1 MSPSPYS
8 HTPPTH
14 PTGTA
19 NKWAKLDSSW
29 PSRLCHHMCAASSP
43 YSQWTIILP
52 SPQLLK
58 PELENHHHLPLPFPQ
73 NPHASGHQVAS
84 VLFNLKSAHA
94 SPSSTSV
101 QVLLISTVAV
111 SSAVTS
117 LSVFQSLSHLIHLPN
132 HSPGCWSSTKHESS
146 LVYENLLGVASLPT
160 GKFKLLSTCDKMS
173 MVWLQHTPQPDF
185 LPTHISY
192 SLSDYIASK
201 HTRKLY
207 GFMSSVLCL
216 VQRKKFKR
224 R

>member
-1 MSPSPYS
+1 MALITGRRPYHCLHHGPLSSPPRLYTECPAGLNCCSETHDHNTASVSIMSPSPYS

-19 NKWAKLDSSW
+19 NKWAKLDSSPR

-94 SPSSTSV
+94 SPSSLPRSGPP
-101 QVLLISTVAV
+101 
-111 SSAVTS
+111 
-117 LSVFQSLSHLIHLPN
+117 HLYCSCIICCN
-132 HSPGCWSSTKHESS
+132 
-146 LVYENLLGVASLPT
+146 
-160 GKFKLLSTCDKMS
+160 
-173 MVWLQHTPQPDF
+173 
-185 LPTHISY
+185 
-192 SLSDYIASK
+192 
-201 HTRKLY
+201 
-207 GFMSSVLCL
+207 
-216 VQRKKFKR
+216 
-224 R
+224 